1 MIEIIEANR
10 IERPGAYR
18 MESRLYHADPCAVP
32 SLSSGLARLMLDA
45 SPLHVWTG
53 HPALNPKWRPDDG
66 TNRLALGSVVHQIV
80 LGAGAKIAHI
90 EGFDDYRKKDAQ
102 ALRDAAYARGET
114 PVLTHQLELATRI
127 ARAAVNQVPP
137 GIFSG
142 GDSEIVI
149 AAQDGPSWLRAQLDW
164 WSADRLT
171 IVDYKTDGGLVS
183 PDKWP
188 AKCASMGYEVQAA
201 FYLRVLALA
210 FPELA
215 GRVRFLFVTQEIE
228 PPYALATYE
237 IAQADLFV
245 AERKVFAAVERW
257 AECMRAD
264 TWPAYPSGI
273 QRVALPEWHA
283 RRWLDRELEEADSTR
298 GDSRERQGDWHFA
311 SREA

>member
-1 MIEIIEANR
+1 MIEIIDATK

-18 MESRLYHADPCAVP
+18 MASRLYHADPVKVP

-66 TNRLALGSVVHQIV
+66 SNRLALGSVVHQIA

-90 EGFDDYRKKDAQ
+90 EGFDDYRKKEAQ
-102 ALRDAAYARGET
+102 VLRDAAYARGEV

-127 ARAAVNQVPP
+127 ARAAVAQVPP

-142 GDSEIVI
+142 GDSEVVV
-149 AAQDGPSWLRAQLDW
+149 AAQDGTSWIRAQLDW

-183 PDKWP
+183 PEKWP

-201 FYLRVLALA
+201 FYLRAVSLA

-237 IAQADLFV
+237 VAQADLFV
-245 AERKVFAAVERW
+245 AERKVFAAVDRW
-257 AECMRAD
+257 AECLR
-264 TWPAYPSGI
+264 TGEWPAYPRGV
-273 QRVALPEWHA
+273 QRVTLPEWHTK
-283 RRWLDRELEEADSTR
+283 RWLDQELSDGESNGEKSEGSWAFAGGEAR
-298 GDSRERQGDWHFA
+298 
-311 SREA
+311 